1 MKRSITLIL
10 ALAVL
15 LGIYWLVQSR
25 RPVVSAARPFVE
37 YDSAAVNLMRVE
49 TATDTIELRKEGDLW
64 NLVVPLKF
72 PAAQNTVQQAIS
84 RLRDM
89 EKLTLI
95 TKNTDRH
102 SEFQVND
109 TLGVKVTIGQGNK
122 RTVFYVGRTGP
133 TGQTTY
139 ARMANANDVWEIGG
153 NQATT
158 FKRKAKDW
166 RDKTITEFNG
176 GDFRKITLHYPDQTL
191 TLALEDTVWK
201 VDAGREQFDGERD
214 LVERLTNLLS
224 RMSGVDFADTL
235 AANAF
240 DQPVFQLEAEFA
252 SGQTLDLKLIAKDAE
267 ATQYYL
273 RKAGATADYVIYKS
287 TANALMKKAEDF
299 KSKAGDEEDLP
310 AKAARSAR
318 VS

>member
-1 MKRSITLIL
+1 MKRSITLIV

-37 YDSAAVNLMRVE
+37 YDSAAVNLIRTE
-49 TATDTIELRKEGDLW
+49 SAGDTVELRREGDQW
-64 NLVVPLKF
+64 NLAVPLKF
-72 PAAQNTVQQAIS
+72 PAAQRTAQQVVG
-84 RLRDM
+84 RLREM
-89 EKLTLI
+89 GKLTLI
-95 TKNTDRH
+95 TRNATRH
-102 SEFQVND
+102 GEFQVD
-109 TLGVKVTIGQGNK
+109 DASGVRVTIGQGNK
-122 RTVFYVGRTGP
+122 LAVFYIGRTGP
-133 TGQTTY
+133 AGQTSY
-139 ARMANANDVWEIGG
+139 ARMANSDEVWEIGG
-153 NQATT
+153 NQAAA

-166 RDKTITEFNG
+166 RDKTITEFSQS
-176 GDFRKITLHYPDQTL
+176 DFRKITLRYPDRTL
-191 TLALEDTVWK
+191 TLSLVDSVWK
-201 VDAGREQFDGERD
+201 VDTGREQFDTEKD
-214 LVERLTNLLS
+214 LVERLTNLLG

-240 DQPVFQLEAEFA
+240 DQPLFQLEAEL
-252 SGQTLDLKLIAKDAE
+252 STGQTVDLKLIAKDAE

-299 KSKAGDEEDLP
+299 KPQAKDEEDVP
-310 AKAARSAR
+310 TKAARAAR